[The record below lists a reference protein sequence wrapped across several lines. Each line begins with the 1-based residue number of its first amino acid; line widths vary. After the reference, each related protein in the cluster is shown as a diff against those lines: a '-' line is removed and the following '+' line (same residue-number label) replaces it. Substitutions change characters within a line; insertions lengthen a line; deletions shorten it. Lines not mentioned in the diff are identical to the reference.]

1 MRRGDNNLK
10 VVSILPIAIYFEK
23 VLPCLP
29 IFYHKHCGGIEP
41 HGVVGVL
48 FYPKLAI
55 TSIPFLAIDFKEK
68 LAKAICIPS
77 INTWSLDLKEFLIR
91 RNPCK
96 KPLPTNKRLLSP
108 KSILTKSLTS

>member
-77 INTWSLDLKEFLIR
+77 INVS
-91 RNPCK
+91 
-96 KPLPTNKRLLSP
+96 
-108 KSILTKSLTS
+108 